1 MNQSLTQTQ
10 QTFMRKGITL
20 YPHQL
25 AGIEWM
31 LGLERASVGGILA
44 DDPGVGKTYQML
56 TVIMTKIS
64 AVSPTLVIVPTSLL
78 SQWKVAAE
86 NLLSSGSI
94 LVYHGNKRHFR
105 PAPLVITT
113 YGTARTDLKLRAH
126 TWYRLVCDEVHFIR
140 NPKSKTNQALS
151 KYTSRIRWG
160 ISGTPLQ
167 NSIKDLI
174 TLFTFI
180 QGCPLTQGVQT
191 LVKTRLLRRCKGDVF
206 GDKLPCLTVVPV
218 KVVFKTETDREFY
231 HKVSDNIRNNWEVL
245 KASCVSPGQQHLL
258 AFELLLRLRQSAQ
271 HPQLVSKGFMK
282 KYRMKFSAPMTSSK
296 HEAFLKVAKKNR
308 AYSQLVF
315 CDFREEITLL
325 ERLVS
330 QHGFTS
336 QRYDGSVSIKQR
348 ERILADSGQSQTNSF
363 LQRYFPVHLVKQ
375 ITSYICPE
383 ILFVQIKAGST
394 GLNLQAFNKVHL
406 ISPDWNPCNE
416 IQAIARAHRLGQLH
430 PVTVYKYLLEDDE
443 ITTIDAKIMAR
454 QSVKLRLT
462 TEYLDNSYLETL
474 QTPDAFNFDELLS

>member
-10 QTFMRKGITL
+10 HTFMRKGVRL

-25 AGIEWM
+25 AGINWM
-31 LGLERASVGGILA
+31 LDLEKASVGGILA

-78 SQWKVAAE
+78 SQWRQAAE
-86 NLLSSGSI
+86 YLVSSDSI

-126 TWYRLVCDEVHFIR
+126 AWFRLVCDEIHFIR
-140 NPKSKTNQALS
+140 NPKSKTHQALG

-167 NSIKDLI
+167 NSVRDL
-174 TLFTFI
+174 TSLFTFI
-180 QGCPLTQGVQT
+180 QGSTPTRDVKT
-191 LVKTRLLRRCKGDVF
+191 LVKTRLLRRSKGDVF
-206 GDKLPCLTVVPV
+206 GDKLPNLTVVPV
-218 KVVFKTETDREFY
+218 KVTFKTETDREFY
-231 HKVSDNIRNNWEVL
+231 RKVADNIRNNWEAL
-245 KASCVSPGQQHLL
+245 KASCLSPKEQHLE

-282 KYRMKFSAPMTSSK
+282 KYKMKFSAPTTSSK
-296 HEAFLKVAKKNR
+296 HDAFLQVAKRNR
-308 AYSQLVF
+308 DQSQLVF

-330 QHGFTS
+330 EHGFTS
-336 QRYDGSVSIKQR
+336 QRYDGRVSIKQR
-348 ERILADSGQSQTNSF
+348 ERILADSGQTQTSSF
-363 LQRYFPVHLVKQ
+363 LNRHFPTHLVKR
-375 ITSYICPE
+375 ITSYISPD
-383 ILFVQIKAGST
+383 ILFVQIKAGSA

-416 IQAIARAHRLGQLH
+416 IQAIARAHRLGQLR

-443 ITTIDAKIMAR
+443 IATIDEKIMAR
-454 QSVKLRLT
+454 QSLKLRLT
-462 TEYLDNSYLETL
+462 TEYLDNSYFDTL
-474 QTPDAFNFDELLS
+474 HTPDALNFDDLLS